1 MTGEVD
7 QERVQT
13 YSREA
18 EAEAEAEAHEHMS
31 STDGGRQ
38 GTQGSFNLV

>member
-13 YSREA
+13 YSR

-38 GTQGSFNLV
+38 GTQGSFNPV